1 MKLKHTLALALLTF
15 GGSAPAISFEKTAN
29 LKEFNDFDVR
39 LMEAKDARDYQNP
52 VFDDALE
59 AGKWEALVYLGQIGG
74 EACAKIEPY
83 LSHRNKKAVAAAR
96 KGAAFCYGDA
106 PVDALMLH
114 TQALP
119 FKVGVDMLP
128 VAMGF
133 SGNADLRMML
143 IEMVNAMP
151 ATPPKVEFENQDRT
165 LPLFGLMQSIVYERL
180 APSALPG
187 LDVPHLLALTA
198 DDGIGYQAAYLLGR
212 IQNLDEHLTL
222 EQVTAAFETAPS
234 PDVRRALI
242 RVARQFGNDAMG
254 LILERALPKVEPD
267 ASVRMEAIRATSA
280 LSDEISGNF
289 LVSVLV
295 EGTVHE
301 RQLALS
307 ALAARPGSALGV
319 GFTDEVIAETLR
331 TATEDENP
339 WIAVTALRGL
349 NLRSPEEG
357 LRIAEAWFA
366 GDDYYKAFSAMGL
379 LAQSDAGKAILE
391 DYAAENP
398 DTIRGREAAI
408 ALDPSIE
415 GIEKPRNTPSWS
427 SVLSYQSRELKL
439 ETTRGTVCIAP
450 SSLAPYAAA
459 NFMLLADVGKMNGM
473 LWHRV
478 IPNFVAQAGQSEDP
492 ELANWGTVR
501 DEWGGQHV
509 KGSVGVA
516 TAGRDTGGTQFFIN
530 TAYNLHLDGRYTVM
544 GNVISGMDAAMALQ
558 EGDVITR
565 AETVRAGQCK

>member
-15 GGSAPAISFEKTAN
+15 GASVPAISFEKTAN

-83 LSHRNKKAVAAAR
+83 LSHGNKKAVAAAR
-96 KGAAFCYGDA
+96 QGAALCHEDA
-106 PVDALMLH
+106 PVDALTVY
-114 TQALP
+114 TQRLWYS
-119 FKVGVDMLP
+119 VGVDYLP

-133 SGNADLRMML
+133 SGSPTLRPIL
-143 IEMVNAMP
+143 VEAVNAVP
-151 ATPPKVEFENQDRT
+151 ASSPKVEHLNEDRT
-165 LPLFGLMQSIVYERL
+165 LPFYGLMQSIVYDRL
-180 APSALPG
+180 SASSLPR
-187 LDVPHLLALTA
+187 LSFENLLAHTEIENTGFA
-198 DDGIGYQAAYLLGR
+198 AAYLLSR
-212 IQNLDEHLTL
+212 FTDLSDVLTA
-222 EQVTAAFETAPS
+222 EQVIAALDAAPTPEIKTAL
-234 PDVRRALI
+234 VRAL
-242 RVARQFGNDAMG
+242 RQYGNPASDRLLALAAGDDKAVA
-254 LILERALPKVEPD
+254 
-267 ASVRMEAIRATSA
+267 MEAMRS
-280 LSDEISGNF
+280 LGFMSDAASHQYLNE
-289 LVSVLV
+289 VAKT
-295 EGTVHE
+295 GTTVQRH
-301 RQLALS
+301 LALS
-307 ALAARPGSALGV
+307 ALAGRDGMDTNITQL
-319 GFTDEVIAETLR
+319 IAASVR
-331 TATEDENP
+331 DENS

-349 NLRSPEEG
+349 NQRSPEEA
-357 LRIAEAWFA
+357 LKVAETWFA

-391 DYAAENP
+391 DYAAANS

-415 GIEKPRNTPSWS
+415 GIEKPRKTPSWS

-450 SSLAPYAAA
+450 SPLAPYAAA

-492 ELANWGTVR
+492 ELASWGTIR
-501 DEWGGQHV
+501 EEWGGQHV

-544 GNVISGMDAAMALQ
+544 GNVISGMDAAMQLQ

>member
-15 GGSAPAISFEKTAN
+15 GVSAPAISFENNAI

-52 VFDDALE
+52 VFDEALE
-59 AGKWEALVYLGQIGG
+59 AGKWEALEYLGQIGG
-74 EACAKIEPY
+74 EACVKIEPY

-96 KGAAFCYGDA
+96 KGAAFCYEDA
-106 PVDALMLH
+106 PVDALMVH

-143 IEMVNAMP
+143 VEMVNATP
-151 ATPPKVEFENQDRT
+151 VTPPKVEFENQDRT
-165 LPLFGLMQSIVYERL
+165 LPLFGLMQSIVYDRL

-212 IQNLDEHLTL
+212 LQNLDEYLTL
-222 EQVTAAFETAPS
+222 DQVTAAMGATPD
-234 PDVRRALI
+234 PDVQRALV
-242 RVARQFGNDAMG
+242 RVLRQFGNDAADYLTAIAG
-254 LILERALPKVEPD
+254 VDD
-267 ASVRMEAIRATSA
+267 AQLAMEAVRAMGS
-280 LSDEISGNF
+280 LSDPSSKLYLMEAARDGSIPMR
-289 LVSVLV
+289 
-295 EGTVHE
+295 H
-301 RQLALS
+301 LALS
-307 ALAARPGSALGV
+307 ALAGRAPMD
-319 GFTDEVIAETLR
+319 TDITQLVA
-331 TATEDENP
+331 ASVADENP
-339 WIAVTALRGL
+339 WIAVTALNGL
-349 NLRSPEEG
+349 NQRSPEEG
-357 LRIAEAWFA
+357 LKVAQTWFA

-379 LAQSDAGKAILE
+379 LAQSDEGKAILE
-391 DYAAENP
+391 DYAVANP

-415 GIEKPRNTPSWS
+415 GIEKPRKTPSWNT
-427 SVLSYQSRELKL
+427 VLSYQSRELKL
-439 ETTRGTVCIAP
+439 QTTRGTVCIAP
-450 SSLAPYAAA
+450 SHMAPYAAA

-492 ELANWGTVR
+492 ELASWGTIR
-501 DEWGGQHV
+501 EEWGGQHV

-516 TAGRDTGGTQFFIN
+516 TAGRDTGGAQFFIN
-530 TAYNLHLDGRYTVM
+530 TAYNLHLDSRYTVM
-544 GNVISGMDAAMALQ
+544 GHVISGMDAAMALQ

-565 AETVRAGQCK
+565 AETVRAGECK